1 MRILITG
8 TSGQVGWEFKREL
21 SIYGDLLCPTRSELD
36 LSNSA
41 QIRDTLTDHS
51 IDLVINCA
59 AYTAVDLAE
68 TESDSASLVNH
79 RGPSEIARACQQ
91 TGATLVHLSTDYVL
105 GDMGDQ
111 PMSEEHPASPLGI
124 YGQSKLDGENAV
136 RQSGCDYLIFRTSW
150 VYASRGKNFLLTM
163 LRLASQ
169 DKPLRIV
176 NDQWGAPTPARLIA
190 SSITHCLSRA
200 SLLGS
205 NPGSNPDAKPDA
217 KDKSATL
224 NNTYN
229 LCAAGFT
236 TWHGFAAEIF
246 RLRSELT
253 GRTPPQ
259 LESIPTSQ
267 FPTPAKRQSN
277 SRLQLDRLHQAFG
290 IQMPNWQQALEPVV
304 AEALSESPDAG

>member
-21 SIYGDLLCPTRSELD
+21 SIHGDLWCPTRAELD

-41 QIRDTLTDHS
+41 QVREAITDHS
-51 IDLVINCA
+51 INLVVNCA

-68 TESDSASLVNH
+68 TESESAALVNH

-111 PMSEEHPASPLGI
+111 PMSEDHPAAPLGI
-124 YGQSKLDGENAV
+124 YGKSKLDGENAV
-136 RQSGCDYLIFRTSW
+136 RQSGCEHLIFRTSW

-169 DKPLRIV
+169 GKPLRIV
-176 NDQWGAPTPARLIA
+176 DDQWGAPTPARLIA

-200 SLLGS
+200 SLL
-205 NPGSNPDAKPDA
+205 DANQQ
-217 KDKSATL
+217 SAAT

-246 RLRSELT
+246 RLREELT
-253 GRTPPQ
+253 GRPAPQ

-267 FPTPAKRQSN
+267 FPTPARRQTN
-277 SRLQLDRLHQAFG
+277 SRLQLDRLHRQFG
-290 IQMPNWQQALEPVV
+290 IQMPSWQQALEPVV